1 MRGRPIFWTALRFAV
16 VAVLVPELH
25 QPGACGHGVA
35 RAASSAEED
44 WWLATSQVEA
54 HRFVPYLSDGNG
66 HGLVRLAPLAGLGGG
81 GVLSPDGRFF
91 ATTNGNQ
98 IDVYYADGS
107 CPQDIPGQRLEEEP
121 SFSPVRAEL
130 AYESFDFVG
139 VRTVGNFTVDVLN
152 LDTGTAHTVVRG
164 GQPDWSPDG
173 ARLVYVSEAD
183 RTFHVIRA
191 DGQADR
197 SLGVGGFAPR
207 WSPLGDQIAASSGEG
222 TFVIPAGGGSPR
234 TVPGVGTGA
243 RWSPDGTWLYWG
255 DVHQGIFRA
264 RSDGSDRQ
272 LVLTGGH
279 FLGNLATKTTPHDD
293 RYRVVSPEGLVTEFG
308 PGCGQQGSQR
318 ELPALGAPIVGLS
331 RSPSGVGAWAVAS
344 NGAVASLGA
353 VPVPG
358 SRAGQPLNHP
368 IVGMSAANESGY
380 WLVAADGGIFS
391 FGDAAFFGSTGGL
404 RLNQPAIAMV
414 PTPSGRGYRL
424 ATRDGGVFDFGDAP
438 FYGSAVRPN
447 SIISGLSG

>member
-1 MRGRPIFWTALRFAV
+1 MRGRPIFRTALRFAV
-16 VAVLVPELH
+16 VAVVGVALL
-25 QPGACGHGVA
+25 PGGHGVA

-91 ATTNGNQ
+91 ATSN
-98 IDVYYADGS
+98 
-107 CPQDIPGQRLEEEP
+107 
-121 SFSPVRAEL
+121 
-130 AYESFDFVG
+130 
-139 VRTVGNFTVDVLN
+139 
-152 LDTGTAHTVVRG
+152 
-164 GQPDWSPDG
+164 
-173 ARLVYVSEAD
+173 
-183 RTFHVIRA
+183 
-191 DGQADR
+191 
-197 SLGVGGFAPR
+197 
-207 WSPLGDQIAASSGEG
+207 GEG

-368 IVGMSAANESGY
+368 IVGMSAANEFGY

-404 RLNQPAIAMV
+404 RLNRPVIGMAA
-414 PTPSGRGYRL
+414 TPSGRGYWL
-424 ATRDGGVFDFGDAP
+424 VAADGGVFGFGDAA
-438 FYGSAVRPN
+438 FFGSAGGPRLNHP
-447 SIISGLSG
+447 GLAWWPVLPGRG